1 MQRQVRKAVLVCFA
15 VIVGSAAIN
24 LLSHPPDG
32 LHALAAEIMINTKSG
47 PSGDYL
53 VDGDGN
59 SLYVF
64 EKDTPS
70 TSTCTGDCALLWP
83 PLVSA
88 EGDTVGVGGGA
99 QGDRLNPNPF
109 VRPDGGR
116 QVVYA
121 DHPLYKYAKDR
132 QPGDTSGNNV
142 DSFGGKWCLLSPA
155 GFTLCN
161 NAATG
166 TAGGA
171 AGRSRGRWGWPRS
184 ERRPECWAQCR
195 SKHGSEFGSERWPKC
210 RSERW
215 SESGARFRTGSFL
228 CALPWGFALDW
239 VYPSVWFYWQ
249 GVYVYICTRRFRL

>member
-15 VIVGSAAIN
+15 VIAGSAAIN

-99 QGDRLNPNPF
+99 QGNRLSPNPF

-121 DHPLYKYAKDR
+121 DHPLYAYAKDR

-166 TAGGA
+166 TPGGGGGGGGGVVPA
-171 AGRSRGRWGWPRS
+171 VNPSVSPRVS
-184 ERRPECWAQCR
+184 PSPNPSSSPSPVQ
-195 SKHGSEFGSERWPKC
+195 SKSKYWTQHGSIGAPEPAC
-210 RSERW
+210 R
-215 SESGARFRTGSFL
+215 
-228 CALPWGFALDW
+228 
-239 VYPSVWFYWQ
+239 
-249 GVYVYICTRRFRL
+249 IRL